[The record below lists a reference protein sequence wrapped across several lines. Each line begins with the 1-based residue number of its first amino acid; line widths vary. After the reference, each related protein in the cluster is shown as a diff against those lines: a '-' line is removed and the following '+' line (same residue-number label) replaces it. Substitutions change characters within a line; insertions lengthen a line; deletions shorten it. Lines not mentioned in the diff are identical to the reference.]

1 MFECT
6 LENGI
11 KILCYPI
18 PHAYSLTVGLYVKA
32 GLKYELSEQYGISH
46 FLEHMHFR
54 GTGIHEQ
61 KNLYNLTQKMG
72 TSLVGKTYK
81 ELLQFQMKVRPKY
94 IFEACGV
101 IKTVIDN
108 YSWTQEQLEAERK
121 IILEEIA
128 EKSFYLNINTCVDEL
143 LWPEQL
149 ISKDILGSEKS
160 IKQISLQDLIQY
172 KKSRFVPG
180 NICIVITGAIV
191 NEDFL
196 KIKSIFEQIKL
207 NSLKELLINQSDK
220 TMKIRKPDIKF
231 NYCEWNCLDVCLI
244 FDVDYSEIKIEE
256 LLLLN
261 SILGDG
267 DGSKLQNILKEK
279 NGYSYNI
286 YSEIYSHIDSLEL
299 CIHFS
304 IKKKNIYKGIY
315 LIIQTIREMKTRIS
329 ELDMMLNKPFYID
342 NLWFDLENTQKLN
355 DQIGWEV
362 FILNYKMCTIE
373 EKIKKFDNITKEDIM
388 RAANTI
394 FRPKNTSIAVLG
406 NTEKLKKEKIRKVVI
421 KELS

>member
-1 MFECT
+1 MLECT

-32 GLKYELSEQYGISH
+32 GLKYELLEQHGISH

-54 GTGIHEQ
+54 GTGVHEQ
-61 KNLYNLTQKMG
+61 KNLYYLTQKMG

-94 IFEACGV
+94 IFDACSV
-101 IKTVIDN
+101 IKAVIDN

-128 EKSFYLNINTCVDEL
+128 EKSFYLNINTYIDEL
-143 LWPEQL
+143 LWPDQL

-191 NEDFL
+191 NKDFL
-196 KIKSIFEQIKL
+196 RIKNIFEKIKL
-207 NSLKELLINQSDK
+207 NNLKELSINKSNK
-220 TMKIRKPDIKF
+220 TMQMRKPDIKF
-231 NYCEWNCLDVCLI
+231 EYCEWNCLDICLI
-244 FDVDYSEIKIEE
+244 IHFLLTRFLIE
-256 LLLLN
+256 
-261 SILGDG
+261 D
-267 DGSKLQNILKEK
+267 ILKEK
-279 NGYSYNI
+279 SGYSYNI

-315 LIIQTIREMKTRIS
+315 LIIQTIREIKTRIS
-329 ELDMMLNKPFYID
+329 ELDMSLNKPFYID
-342 NLWFDLENTQKLN
+342 NLWFDLEDTQILN
-355 DQIGWEV
+355 GQIGWEV
-362 FILNYKMCTIE
+362 FALNYEMCTIE
-373 EKIKKFDNITKEDIM
+373 EKIKKFGNITKEDII
-388 RAANTI
+388 RVANTI
-394 FRPKNTSIAVLG
+394 FKPIHTSIVVLG
-406 NTEKLKKEKIRKVVI
+406 NTEKVKKERIRKAII
-421 KELS
+421 KGLG